1 MLSPIAKIV
10 KYAEN
15 KTQNVRNQYQLA
27 LAIGKSK
34 AFPQLVNISAN
45 YSQGMYDTIGS
56 QINGFMQFYDN
67 PVQTAGSS
75 LSYFLSDPLKNNPI
89 YGIYQYGKDFKKAVS
104 AHDWD
109 TASYKLGVG
118 VVNTA
123 EVAASIAIGGKIGGK
138 IPTGK
143 VSVPKVG
150 AIGKIRNAIDNFG
163 TPALAGANGMVISGA
178 VPIEA
183 SISSATVASA
193 SGVVAGAAVGQNVVY
208 SSNKGSDQL
217 SSGIKEV
224 HKPVSYKRPS
234 GFRKGVRDKAWKNAK
249 NTNGDVIDPVTQ
261 KIMNESEP
269 WDMGHKP
276 GFEFRKHQKSAEERG
291 ITRKQFLDEYNDPN
305 HYRPELPSSN
315 RSHKGEDLTD
325 NYFGK

>member
-1 MLSPIAKIV
+1 MYGA
-10 KYAEN
+10 
-15 KTQNVRNQYQLA
+15 
-27 LAIGKSK
+27 GKWCSEFK
-34 AFPQLVNISAN
+34 SAVASN
-45 YSQGMYDTIGS
+45 
-56 QINGFMQFYDN
+56 
-67 PVQTAGSS
+67 
-75 LSYFLSDPLKNNPI
+75 
-89 YGIYQYGKDFKKAVS
+89 
-104 AHDWD
+104 DWNTD
-109 TASYKLGVG
+109 SYKLGVG

-123 EVAASIAIGGKIGGK
+123 EVAGSIAIGGKIGGK

-208 SSNKGSDQL
+208 SINGGSDKQ
-217 SSGIKEV
+217 SGGIKEA

-234 GFRKGVRDKAWKNAK
+234 GFRKGVRDNTWKNAK

>member
-1 MLSPIAKIV
+1 MNKYTYSHNNPISYYVPTGHSIKSILENTVKKIKETVKVAKATAKAVKPVVEQTFKAAATVAINTEVKNILSPIAKIV

-27 LAIGKSK
+27 LAIGKGE
-34 AFPQLVNISAN
+34 AFPQLMNISAN

-138 IPTGK
+138 IPTSK
-143 VSVPKVG
+143 VSVPKVS
-150 AIGKIRNAIDNFG
+150 AVGKIRNAIDNFG
-163 TPALAGANGMVISGA
+163 TPALAGANGMMISGA
-178 VPIEA
+178 APIEA

-208 SSNKGSDQL
+208 SYDQL
-217 SSGIKEV
+217 SGRGALQESFSTGGNDKSSPKKIK
-224 HKPVSYKRPS
+224 RM
-234 GFRKGVRDKAWKNAK
+234 
-249 NTNGDVIDPVTQ
+249 VI
-261 KIMNESEP
+261 
-269 WDMGHKP
+269 
-276 GFEFRKHQKSAEERG
+276 
-291 ITRKQFLDEYNDPN
+291 
-305 HYRPELPSSN
+305 
-315 RSHKGEDLTD
+315 
-325 NYFGK
+325 